1 MPAGVVYVACAMR
14 RISVTSPRCSPS
26 AIPVGLHGVT
36 GRVTGCSR
44 AAVARGN
51 SA

>member
-1 MPAGVVYVACAMR
+1 MPAGVVCEACAMR

-36 GRVTGCSR
+36 GRVTGCFR

>member
-1 MPAGVVYVACAMR
+1 MPAGVVGVACAMR
-14 RISVTSPRCSPS
+14 RISVTPPRCLSS
-26 AIPVGLHGVT
+26 TIPVGLHGVT

-44 AAVARGN
+44 AAVAWGN